1 MMSKKITIQRFHLV
15 NLMKMKKKIL
25 STALG
30 LVS

>member
-1 MMSKKITIQRFHLV
+1 
-15 NLMKMKKKIL
+15 MKMKKKIL